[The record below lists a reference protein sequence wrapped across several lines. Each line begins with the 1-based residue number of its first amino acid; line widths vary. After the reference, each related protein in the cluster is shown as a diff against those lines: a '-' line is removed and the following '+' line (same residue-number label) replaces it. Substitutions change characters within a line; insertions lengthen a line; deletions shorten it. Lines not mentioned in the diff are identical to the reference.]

1 MTATAWPG
9 PQRHEF
15 TTTDPM
21 QAREYLEQAFGTR
34 LLFRS
39 SRDSMTRLA
48 ATLTNAGSFTL
59 SDLTLPGDLTLDV
72 TGSDTIVIGT
82 IIEGT
87 VQFDRGK
94 DTDRYQPGDVA
105 LGSWPGQAS
114 YTSHTHRLR
123 CRGLILPVSL
133 LYAVAGRAPSAPLR
147 FLSPRPASPADR
159 TRWTNTSAYI
169 DTLMAS
175 AEHWPETRPLII
187 GSTARLLAATILVVF
202 PNTWDTDPAA
212 RDRNDAST
220 ATLRRAIAFI
230 DEHAAQ
236 DISLADVAAAAHV
249 TIRAVQIAFRRHYDI
264 TPAGYLRR
272 IRLERARQELLAADP
287 ARESV
292 TAVAYRWRFVSPG
305 QFSAAYRQAYGVT
318 PDQTLRQD

>member
-1 MTATAWPG
+1 
-9 PQRHEF
+9 
-15 TTTDPM
+15 M
-21 QAREYLEQAFGTR
+21 QAREYLDQAFGTR
-34 LLFRS
+34 LLLRS

-48 ATLTNAGSFTL
+48 ATLTDTGSFTV
-59 SDLTLPGDLTLDV
+59 SDLTLPGDLTLNV
-72 TGSDTIVIGT
+72 TGSDTVVIGT

-114 YTSHTHRLR
+114 YTSQNHHLR

-133 LYAVAGRAPSAPLR
+133 LHAVAGRAPSAPLR

-159 TRWTNTSAYI
+159 DQWTNISGYI
-169 DTLMAS
+169 DTLMAN
-175 AEHWPETRPLII
+175 PEAAASPLITGI
-187 GSTARLLAATILVVF
+187 SARLLATAILVVF
-202 PNTWDTDPAA
+202 PNTCDTDPAA

-249 TIRAVQIAFRRHYDI
+249 TIRAVQIAFRRHYDT
-264 TPAGYLRR
+264 TPTGYLRR

-292 TAVAYRWRFVSPG
+292 TAVAYRWGFVSPG

>member
-1 MTATAWPG
+1 MTATARPG

-21 QAREYLEQAFGTR
+21 QAREYLDQAFGTR
-34 LLFRS
+34 LLLRS

-48 ATLTNAGSFTL
+48 ATLTDTGSFTV
-59 SDLTLPGDLTLDV
+59 SDLTLPGDLTLNV
-72 TGSDTIVIGT
+72 TGSDTVVIGT

-114 YTSHTHRLR
+114 YTSQNHHLR

-133 LYAVAGRAPSAPLR
+133 LHAVAGRAPSAPLR

-159 TRWTNTSAYI
+159 DQWTNISGYI
-169 DTLMAS
+169 DTLMAT
-175 AEHWPETRPLII
+175 PEAAASPLITGI
-187 GSTARLLAATILVVF
+187 SARLLATAILVVF
-202 PNTWDTDPAA
+202 PNTCDTDPAA

-249 TIRAVQIAFRRHYDI
+249 TIRAVQIAFRRHYDT
-264 TPAGYLRR
+264 TPTGYLRR

-292 TAVAYRWRFVSPG
+292 TAVAYRWGFVSPG

>member
-1 MTATAWPG
+1 
-9 PQRHEF
+9 
-15 TTTDPM
+15 
-21 QAREYLEQAFGTR
+21 
-34 LLFRS
+34 
-39 SRDSMTRLA
+39 MTRLA
-48 ATLTNAGSFTL
+48 ATLTDTGSFTV

-72 TGSDTIVIGT
+72 TGSDTVVIGT
-82 IIEGT
+82 MIEGT

-114 YTSHTHRLR
+114 YTSQNHHLR

-133 LYAVAGRAPSAPLR
+133 LHAVAGRAPSAPLR

-159 TRWTNTSAYI
+159 DQWTNISGYI
-169 DTLMAS
+169 DTLMAN
-175 AEHWPETRPLII
+175 PEAAASPLITGI
-187 GSTARLLAATILVVF
+187 SARLLATAILVVF

-249 TIRAVQIAFRRHYDI
+249 TIRAVQIAFRRHYDT
-264 TPAGYLRR
+264 TPTGYLRQV
-272 IRLERARQELLAADP
+272 RLEHAHRDLRDADP
-287 ARESV
+287 ADG
-292 TAVAYRWRFVSPG
+292 TTVAAIARTWGWASPAG
-305 QFSAAYRQAYGVT
+305 FTAAYRRRYGQ
-318 PDQTLRQD
+318 PPGQTLRT